1 MAKDKV
7 EPKEIE
13 LSEKQQ
19 YIQLQLTDLANKEKT
34 LMFQLDQVKA
44 SQQVFKQAF
53 VEASQEV
60 AEEVLKEK
68 EQNMDILIPLIVI
81 TVVVLFSIKKF
92 KPVLW
97 LQIKSKFKK

>member
-7 EPKEIE
+7 EVKEVE

-19 YIQLQLTDLANKEKT
+19 YIQLQLTDLANKEKN

-53 VEASQEV
+53 IDASKEV
-60 AEEVLKEK
+60 SDEVLEEK
-68 EQNMDILIPLIVI
+68 E
-81 TVVVLFSIKKF
+81 TTS
-92 KPVLW
+92 
-97 LQIKSKFKK
+97 S